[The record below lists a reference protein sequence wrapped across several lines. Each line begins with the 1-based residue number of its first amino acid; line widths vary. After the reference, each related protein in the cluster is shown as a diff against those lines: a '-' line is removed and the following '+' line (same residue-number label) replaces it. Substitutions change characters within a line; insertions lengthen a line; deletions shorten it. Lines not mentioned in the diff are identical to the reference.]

1 MVLSKICP
9 PHFYYISERYPKRK
23 LPNTRDKYVIY
34 KDDAG
39 REFLGEKI
47 NNYDTHDFQNKN
59 EYFHMTGECQ
69 KCGEHET
76 FQFFD
81 KMGKAD
87 GLIDKFARDAYEL
100 STEHYPKQGIWI
112 KDGYDGETSTY
123 LENYHR
129 ETGIL
134 TDLNSDIE
142 ADKEDP
148 QTIDYPGDSDEIL
161 DIFENKTYIRFEL
174 REKFI
179 NNPHIPL
186 SAVEKYLHLWDDFIL
201 FGPPLEWNKI
211 YLDNKNIL
219 DNEIFSLVREILRN
233 AIPDKDQPT
242 LEISHSGGIDL
253 TPYNAVRFMRGEM
266 DKIIPYFIPGKTW
279 LDEDDEKPKKYDHK
293 LLQWCANEPVQK
305 LSI

>member
-1 MVLSKICP
+1 M
-9 PHFYYISERYPKRK
+9 
-23 LPNTRDKYVIY
+23 
-34 KDDAG
+34 
-39 REFLGEKI
+39 
-47 NNYDTHDFQNKN
+47 
-59 EYFHMTGECQ
+59 
-69 KCGEHET
+69 
-76 FQFFD
+76 
-81 KMGKAD
+81 
-87 GLIDKFARDAYEL
+87 
-100 STEHYPKQGIWI
+100 WI

-148 QTIDYPGDSDEIL
+148 QTIDYPGDSDEIFGYFWKQ
-161 DIFENKTYIRFEL
+161 DIIRFEL

-186 SAVEKYLHLWDDFIL
+186 SAVWKIFAFMGWFHT

-293 LLQWCANEPVQK
+293 LLSMVCEWACTKPFYIRYK
-305 LSI
+305 LLQEKKSQEASRGRIWRGEVGRGRRRARMTQNKTSFPICNHIIWRIFYSGKVF